1 MMSDSMDDIVLN
13 MSKFSIEEENMMINY
28 INTLNIDSNI
38 KNHLLMLL
46 ENDNYNNYI
55 EIYNICIENDI
66 ELPPIF

>member
-1 MMSDSMDDIVLN
+1 MSDSMDDIVLN